1 MEDGRGTM
9 LAPIPGF
16 LFFLMQV
23 TTDSLQTT
31 LSDNA
36 TVLLLTVYVLLLAIF
51 LGFELIGRV
60 PATLHTPLMSGTNA
74 IHGIVVLGAMI
85 ILGSIEG
92 SSLTDTVLKILAFI
106 AVVLGSANVFG
117 GFVVT
122 DRMLEMFKRKPV
134 ARKSPGA
141 GGQ

>member
-1 MEDGRGTM
+1 MVALRPD
-9 LAPIPGF
+9 
-16 LFFLMQV
+16 FFLMQV

-36 TVLLLTVYVLLLAIF
+36 SVLLLTIYVLLLAIF

-92 SSLTDTVLKILAFI
+92 SSPLDNVLKLLAFI

-117 GFVVT
+117 GVT
-122 DRMLEMFKRKPV
+122 GALAAGTCHGILSGPAPDPSGQGI
-134 ARKSPGA
+134 ASKSR
-141 GGQ
+141 

>member
-1 MEDGRGTM
+1 M

>member
-1 MEDGRGTM
+1 MEDTGEEM
-9 LAPIPGF
+9 LALKPWF
-16 LFFLMQV
+16 MLLQV
-23 TTDSLQTT
+23 SADAVQTT
-31 LSDNA
+31 LSENA
-36 TVLLLTVYVLLLAIF
+36 TVLLLTIYVLLLAIF

-74 IHGIVVLGAMI
+74 VHGIVVLGAMI

-92 SSLTDTVLKILAFI
+92 SSLVDNVLKVLAFI

-122 DRMLEMFKRKPV
+122 DRMLEMFKRKPAAGKS
-134 ARKSPGA
+134 ARA
-141 GGQ
+141 GGK

>member
-1 MEDGRGTM
+1 M
-9 LAPIPGF
+9 LALKPGF
-16 LFFLMQV
+16 LLLQV

-31 LSDNA
+31 LSNNA
-36 TVLLLTVYVLLLAIF
+36 TVLLLTIYVLLLAIF

-92 SSLTDTVLKILAFI
+92 SSLLDNVLKLLAFI

-122 DRMLEMFKRKPV
+122 DRMLEMFRRKPA
-134 ARKSPGA
+134 ARKSAGA
-141 GGQ
+141 GGK

>member
-1 MEDGRGTM
+1 
-9 LAPIPGF
+9 
-16 LFFLMQV
+16 MQV

-36 TVLLLTVYVLLLAIF
+36 TVLLLTIYVLLLAIF

-92 SSLTDTVLKILAFI
+92 SSLLDNVLKLLAFI

-122 DRMLEMFKRKPV
+122 DRMLEMFKRKPA
-134 ARKSPGA
+134 ARKSAGA
-141 GGQ
+141 GGK

>member
-1 MEDGRGTM
+1 MEDTEDQM
-9 LAPIPGF
+9 LALKPGF
-16 LFFLMQV
+16 LLLQV
-23 TTDSLQTT
+23 TADGLQTT
-31 LSDNA
+31 LSENA
-36 TVLLLTVYVLLLAIF
+36 TVLLLTIYVLLLAIF

-92 SSLTDTVLKILAFI
+92 SSLLDNVLKLLAFV

-122 DRMLEMFKRKPV
+122 DRMLEMFKRKPA
-134 ARKSPGA
+134 ARKSAGA
-141 GGQ
+141 GGK

>member
-1 MEDGRGTM
+1 M

-16 LFFLMQV
+16 LLMQV
-23 TTDSLQTT
+23 TTDTVQTT
-31 LSDNA
+31 LNENA
-36 TVLLLTVYVLLLAIF
+36 TVILLTIYVLLLAIF

-92 SSLTDTVLKILAFI
+92 SSALDNVLKALAFL

-122 DRMLEMFKRKPV
+122 DRMLEMFKRRPTAGKT
-134 ARKSPGA
+134 GA
-141 GGQ
+141 GGR

>member
-1 MEDGRGTM
+1 M
-9 LAPIPGF
+9 LALRPG
-16 LFFLMQV
+16 FFLMQAA
-23 TTDSLQTT
+23 TDSLQTT

-36 TVLLLTVYVLLLAIF
+36 TVLLLTIYVLLLATF

-92 SSLTDTVLKILAFI
+92 SSLFDNVLKLLAFI

-122 DRMLEMFKRKPV
+122 DRMLEMFKRKPA
-134 ARKSPGA
+134 ARKSAGA
-141 GGQ
+141 GGK

>member
-1 MEDGRGTM
+1 MEALR
-9 LAPIPGF
+9 PGF
-16 LFFLMQV
+16 LLLQV
-23 TTDSLQTT
+23 TGDAVETT
-31 LSDNA
+31 LSENA
-36 TVLLLTVYVLLLAIF
+36 SVLLLTIYVLLLAIF

-92 SSLTDTVLKILAFI
+92 SSLLDNVLKVLAFI

-122 DRMLEMFKRKPV
+122 DRMLEMFKRKP
-134 ARKSPGA
+134 AAGKSAAA
-141 GGQ
+141 GGK

>member
-1 MEDGRGTM
+1 MEALG
-9 LAPIPGF
+9 PGF
-16 LFFLMQV
+16 LLLQV
-23 TTDSLQTT
+23 TGDAVEST
-31 LSDNA
+31 LSENA
-36 TVLLLTVYVLLLAIF
+36 SVLLLTIYVLLLAIF

-92 SSLTDTVLKILAFI
+92 SSLLDNVLKVLAFI

-122 DRMLEMFKRKPV
+122 DRMLEMFKRKP
-134 ARKSPGA
+134 ATGKSAGA
-141 GGQ
+141 GGK

>member
-1 MEDGRGTM
+1 
-9 LAPIPGF
+9 
-16 LFFLMQV
+16 MQA
-23 TTDSLQTT
+23 TTDSLETT
-31 LSDNA
+31 LSNNA
-36 TVLLLTVYVLLLAIF
+36 TVILLTIYVLLLAIF

-74 IHGIVVLGAMI
+74 IHGIVVLGAML

-92 SSLTDTVLKILAFI
+92 SSLLDNVLKLLAFI

-122 DRMLEMFKRKPV
+122 DRMLEMFKRKPPRER
-134 ARKSPGA
+134 APGREA
-141 GGQ
+141 SNGLDFR

>member
-1 MEDGRGTM
+1 
-9 LAPIPGF
+9 
-16 LFFLMQV
+16 MQV

-36 TVLLLTVYVLLLAIF
+36 TVILLTIYVLLLAIF

-85 ILGSIEG
+85 ILGSIAG
-92 SSLTDTVLKILAFI
+92 SSVLDNVLKLLAFI

-122 DRMLEMFKRKPV
+122 DRMLEMFKRKPTSG
-134 ARKSPGA
+134 KSAGA
-141 GGQ
+141 GGK

>member
-1 MEDGRGTM
+1 M
-9 LAPIPGF
+9 LGLGPGF
-16 LFFLMQV
+16 VLMQV

-92 SSLTDTVLKILAFI
+92 SSLLDNVLKLLAFI
-106 AVVLGSANVFG
+106 AVVLGAANVFG

-122 DRMLEMFKRKPV
+122 DRMLEMFRRRPSEQT
-134 ARKSPGA
+134 RERG
-141 GGQ
+141 

>member
-1 MEDGRGTM
+1 MEALT
-9 LAPIPGF
+9 PGF
-16 LFFLMQV
+16 LLLQV
-23 TTDSLQTT
+23 TGEAVEST
-31 LSDNA
+31 LSENA
-36 TVLLLTVYVLLLAIF
+36 SVLLLTIYVLLLAIF

-92 SSLTDTVLKILAFI
+92 SSILDNVLKVLAFI
-106 AVVLGSANVFG
+106 AVVLGSAIVFG

-122 DRMLEMFKRKPV
+122 DRMLEMFKRKP
-134 ARKSPGA
+134 AAGKSA
-141 GGQ
+141 GTGGK

>member
-1 MEDGRGTM
+1 M
-9 LAPIPGF
+9 LGAIPGF
-16 LFFLMQV
+16 LMAQV
-23 TTDSLQTT
+23 SSDSVQTT
-31 LSDNA
+31 LSENA
-36 TVLLLTVYVLLLAIF
+36 TVILLTIYVLLLAIF

-92 SSLTDTVLKILAFI
+92 SSLLDNVLKVLAFV

-122 DRMLEMFKRKPV
+122 DRMLEMFKRKP
-134 ARKSPGA
+134 AAGRSTGPG
-141 GGQ
+141 GK